1 MATVSNQALKVAIV
15 ATGSVDAAL
24 GHRLTAAGRTIFTD
38 LPNRSEETGRRALD
52 ASMQDRD
59 LDYIVANSDL
69 FMSVVPPRDSTIL
82 AETIQEKLRASLAH
96 GRRDDKRRLVYVE
109 ANATSPDT
117 VQHVSELFSGMEGV
131 GFLSACIIGG
141 PPEGD
146 YDPTMSGRK
155 EDLEILQ
162 KLGTLGLKIKVMQG
176 KKAGIAPHAPSPA
189 TAQALLEE
197 LNESQRL
204 VLQRITKSVPP
215 MSPKAYR
222 WVGEME
228 EIEEFIRVGGGQG
241 EIFSGM
247 AKVYA
252 SIERSMSEEGG
263 GQEVTVLEDFVKAA
277 KEELETLRE

>member
-1 MATVSNQALKVAIV
+1 MDNPIHCTLHRVVGENDEQKRKTSRVHAGGGRIKGCQPCLPSESSILLKECQTMATVSNQALKVAIV

-176 KKAGIAPHAPSPA
+176 KKAGIGRP
-189 TAQALLEE
+189 
-197 LNESQRL
+197 
-204 VLQRITKSVPP
+204 VL
-215 MSPKAYR
+215 
-222 WVGEME
+222 
-228 EIEEFIRVGGGQG
+228 
-241 EIFSGM
+241 
-247 AKVYA
+247 
-252 SIERSMSEEGG
+252 
-263 GQEVTVLEDFVKAA
+263 
-277 KEELETLRE
+277 